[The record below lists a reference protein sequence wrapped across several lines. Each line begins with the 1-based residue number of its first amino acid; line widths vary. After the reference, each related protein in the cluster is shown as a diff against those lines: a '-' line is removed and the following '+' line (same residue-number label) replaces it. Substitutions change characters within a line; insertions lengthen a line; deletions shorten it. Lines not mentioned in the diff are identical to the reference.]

1 MTTFLRRHAS
11 QIVIGL
17 VTILLLWFVLR
28 GVSWPEVFATFQNL
42 SWFWLAG
49 VAIVTFIAHVVVS
62 ARWWFLLWGFGYKL
76 PFWRTVRYRATIYT
90 LSYVVPGPQLGGEVL
105 QIYYPAKNHRVPTA
119 ASITAATVDKSL
131 EFLGNFS
138 FIIVGVIVML
148 VGQRV
153 VSGADL
159 YAMVVVSA
167 LMLIPAVVLVFVA
180 RGRHPLSA
188 LVRGARRVIPAP
200 ARSWLRRTFPSLPNL
215 EHMYTTV
222 FHSEELMA
230 WLWTHRKSSILMA
243 LVLTVIAL
251 ILVALDFWMVAEA
264 IGLGL
269 TKTQTIGTMVMVYF
283 AYLLPVPGGLGA
295 IEAAVVL
302 SFNTFGYSTAQALS
316 VALIMRVRD
325 TVQAAIGLALG
336 GFDSLRSAVDI
347 GTSETLLGDD
357 ADMTVE
363 EAEEIVTGYSSPLQS
378 DVSPVAAEAEF
389 SSRLHAPAQAKP
401 GQTAMNGRSVATPAT
416 LPEPTAVTAAPS
428 AVMAAQSSRRSNEG

>member
-1 MTTFLRRHAS
+1 MINFLRRYGGH
-11 QIVIGL
+11 IVIST
-17 VTILLLWFVLR
+17 VTVLLLWFVLR
-28 GVSWPEVFATFQNL
+28 GVSWSEVFDTFVNL
-42 SWFWLAG
+42 NWFWLAG
-49 VAIVTFIAHVVVS
+49 VALITFVAHVVVS
-62 ARWWFLLWGFGYKL
+62 ARWWYLLWGFGYKL

-90 LSYVVPGPQLGGEVL
+90 LSYIVPGPQLGGEVL
-105 QIYYPAKNHRVPTA
+105 QIYYPARNHHVPTA

-159 YAMVVVSA
+159 YAMVLISA

-188 LVRGARRVIPAP
+188 LVRGARRVIPSSI
-200 ARSWLRRTFPSLPNL
+200 RTWLRRVMPGLPNL
-215 EHMYTTV
+215 EHTYATV

-230 WLWTHRKSSILMA
+230 WLWEHRKSSILMA
-243 LVLTVIAL
+243 LLLTVIAL
-251 ILVALDFWMVAEA
+251 VLVAVDFWMIAET

-302 SFNTFGYSTAQALS
+302 SFNTFGFSTAQALS

-357 ADMTVE
+357 ASMTVE
-363 EAEEIVTGYSSPLQS
+363 EAEEYITGQPSPLQS
-378 DVSPVAAEAEF
+378 DVTYTAELRQQPSRREPVEPGKKSAT
-389 SSRLHAPAQAKP
+389 SKP
-401 GQTAMNGRSVATPAT
+401 GSGAGSNGAHPETHGIGQAASTVAT
-416 LPEPTAVTAAPS
+416 S
-428 AVMAAQSSRRSNEG
+428 DISRRSNEG